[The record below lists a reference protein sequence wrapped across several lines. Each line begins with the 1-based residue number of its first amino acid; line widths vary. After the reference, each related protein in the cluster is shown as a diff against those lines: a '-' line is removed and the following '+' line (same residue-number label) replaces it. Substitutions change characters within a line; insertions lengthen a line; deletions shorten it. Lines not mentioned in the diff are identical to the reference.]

1 MEYLVSLKPSRTVC
15 MQNNGVYIDPFRSKF
30 ASQPR
35 DAPSIGTAPILSTV
49 NTRMTII
56 ASLKGWETVFSNT
69 Q

>member
-1 MEYLVSLKPSRTVC
+1 

-35 DAPSIGTAPILSTV
+35 NASSIGTAPILSTV

-56 ASLKGWETVFSNT
+56 ASLKGWETVFSDT
-69 Q
+69 R